1 MRMGAGDA
9 RATAAS
15 RGAPSPIIHQ
25 QRPISETTRDGAA
38 SLQGRISNHQGT
50 RRPGDAWPT
59 AATCLQYQSIR
70 PFRRRQS
77 GRSSKIPFWKRRA
90 LPRSV
95 YPYLKITPQVSCYT
109 LKHYSASARVFER
122 VLGLWFRSIYRG
134 ADIRM
139 DAGRTQPAGFPP
151 SRE

>member
-1 MRMGAGDA
+1 MRMGGVT

-50 RRPGDAWPT
+50 RRPGGAWPT
-59 AATCLQYQSIR
+59 AATCPQYQSIR
-70 PFRRRQS
+70 PFRQRQS
-77 GRSSKIPFWKRRA
+77 GRSSRIPFWKRRA

-122 VLGLWFRSIYRG
+122 ALGLWFRSIYRG
-134 ADIRM
+134 AGIPM
-139 DAGRTQPAGFPP
+139 DAG
-151 SRE
+151 